1 MWKFTQRSWVGGRLD
16 KELMGRQDLAK
27 YFQGAS
33 ELKNFTVRKQGL
45 ISKRR
50 GTELLIDINS
60 MFSGWYEDNLL
71 DPNEDAVR
79 YARLIP
85 FTYTR
90 EHGYAV
96 LMLMTSLGGDFRCV
110 VIDTTS
116 GGVVNGTWKRIGGF
130 LFPSEYGYVESDERM
145 RIVDELNYL
154 QSGNTLFITHRKVP
168 PLRFV
173 FDGTNLTIEKIDFGP
188 PDIPSPTIA
197 SALKSGKWG
206 DSDTEK
212 TVSYVL
218 TSVKDGMESL
228 PSAPVDVT
236 YKLPW
241 GDTCKVTIEATGG
254 ASGGTYNLYKKDS
267 LGYGLIA
274 SGDGPALVD
283 DYITP
288 DMSITPP
295 SSKEHFSSQADCPS
309 CIGLNQQRMILASTS
324 SEPSKFWMSCVGD
337 IYNFNVHDS
346 IREDDAIEAEI
357 PAIEF
362 PNINHVVSFKDVML
376 FTDGG
381 EWSVSPVSG
390 NSLTYKT
397 VSARMQSAFGC
408 ARMVKPI
415 LVGDEIL
422 FAREGGESILATR
435 YNYATDGY
443 ESQDLTILSQWIF
456 RNNGIVQMAYRQFP
470 ESTVECILKDGSV
483 ATLVYMK
490 EHEVVAWCRWEFP
503 DGWKAISVVS
513 TKALR
518 NGSTEIVYVVR
529 RGTTYAIWRERDDTT
544 VREDAPSALEHV
556 CIDGMH
562 EVGADYT
569 AKYAEQIYE
578 IAGKRIAGYPIRAT
592 MTTVR
597 PEPQGDGGTIQFEIK
612 NAKDFEA
619 RVVDSGNFTVRQAN
633 VPAALA
639 SRAGIA
645 ESFDGSAIRL
655 SSTDVRKTL
664 IGKNG
669 TDGRVTVESDGIWP
683 LNLLSL
689 SVNYEIQPLSGS
701 EG

>member
-50 GTELLIDINS
+50 GTELIVDLNAIFAS
-60 MFSGWYEDNLL
+60 WYEDGFLEP
-71 DPNEDAVR
+71 DEDAVR

-85 FTYTR
+85 FTYSR
-90 EHGYAV
+90 DQGYA
-96 LMLMTSLGGDFRCV
+96 LAILGTSKIGGYRCV
-110 VIDTTS
+110 VVDTTN
-116 GGVVNGTWKRIGGF
+116 GGVVPNTWHFIKDMF
-130 LFPSEYGYVESDERM
+130 KYVDAHSTAEEYDRL
-145 RIVDELNYL
+145 IDELNYL
-154 QSGNTLFITHRKVP
+154 QSGSTLFVTHRKIP
-168 PLRFV
+168 PMRFV

-228 PSAPVDVT
+228 PSEPVAVT
-236 YKLPW
+236 YSLPW

-274 SGDGPALVD
+274 SGDGPSLVD

-518 NGSTEIVYVVR
+518 NGSTEIVYIVR

-569 AKYAEQIYE
+569 TKYAEQVYE